1 MSELLQTFT
10 FAKLDPVWNDGAW
23 WELLATLI
31 RAVIIVLP
39 VILLMAVYTWMER
52 RQASFMQDRIGPTR
66 ANIPIGDKNITLFGL
81 LHLMADGLKFVFKE
95 DVVPGKVNRFLF
107 GLAPILALAPVVI
120 VFVVIP
126 VGGYFAWSQWDQVLT
141 AQQIQALA
149 MKHDAF
155 RLQATQ
161 LDAGV
166 LLIFAFSGL
175 GVFGASLAG
184 YGSHNKWALIGAL
197 RAAAQMVSYEVTLG
211 LTVVGAL
218 LLYGTLEPMAIAN
231 WQGPAIQKWGI
242 VVQPIGAI
250 LFLAAAIAESKR
262 IPFDIPEGESEII
275 GFNLE
280 YSGMR
285 WGIFFMGEYMELVFV
300 GAMFTTLFLGGFHLP
315 LLHADGFRLGTH
327 HLALP
332 HLAVVLIQML
342 AFWGKVVALGF
353 LQIAIRW
360 TLPRLRYDQLMKLG
374 WVGMLP
380 VSLANVLVTAAIVL
394 VFASFKWNL
403 GHFWIASLLVTL
415 VVYLLVVAPQHLSKA
430 DDEADAAHDHAP
442 SHGGH

>member
-1 MSELLQTFT
+1 MPEIQQI
-10 FAKLDPVWNDGAW
+10 FAIAWKWNDGGW
-23 WELLATLI
+23 HELLATLI
-31 RAVIIVLP
+31 RAVIIVGP

-66 ANIPIGDKNITLFGL
+66 ANIPLGGANVTLFGL

-95 DVVPGKVNRFLF
+95 DLVPSKVNRILF

-126 VGGYFAWSQWDQVLT
+126 VGGYFAYSHWDQVLT
-141 AQQIQALA
+141 AQEVTKYAA
-149 MKHDAF
+149 AGSAF

-161 LDAGV
+161 LDIGV
-166 LLIFAFSGL
+166 LIVFAFSGM
-175 GVFGASLAG
+175 GVFGATLAG
-184 YGSHNKWALIGAL
+184 YGSHNKWALLGGL
-197 RAAAQMVSYEVTLG
+197 RAAAQMVSYEVCLG

-231 WQGPAIQKWGI
+231 WQGHNIARWGI

-275 GFNLE
+275 GYNLE

-300 GAMFTTLFLGGFHLP
+300 GAMFTTLFLGGFHVP
-315 LLHADGFRLGTH
+315 LLHADGFRLGSH
-327 HLALP
+327 HLAMP
-332 HLAVVLIQML
+332 HIAVVLVQML
-342 AFWGKVVALGF
+342 AFWGKVVLLGF

-360 TLPRLRYDQLMKLG
+360 TLPRMRYDQLMRLG
-374 WVGMLP
+374 WLGMLP
-380 VSLANVLVTAAIVL
+380 VSLGNVLVTAVLVL
-394 VFASFKWNL
+394 VFATYKWNL
-403 GHFWIASLLVTL
+403 GNYWIASLLVTL
-415 VVYLLVVAPQHLSKA
+415 AVYLLVVAPQRLNKA
-430 DDEADAAHDHAP
+430 DDDDAAQDAAH
-442 SHGGH
+442 SHGSH

>member
-1 MSELLQTFT
+1 MPEMQHI
-10 FAKLDPVWNDGAW
+10 FAGIAWNDGGW
-23 WELLATLI
+23 YELLATLI
-31 RAVIIVLP
+31 RAGIIVLP

-66 ANIPIGDKNITLFGL
+66 ANIVIAGKNITLFGL

-95 DVVPGKVNRFLF
+95 DIVPSKVNKLLF

-126 VGGYFAWSQWDQVLT
+126 VGGWFAYSHWDQVLT
-141 AQQIQALA
+141 ADQVKAYA
-149 MKHDAF
+149 MTGDAF

-161 LDAGV
+161 LDIGV
-166 LLIFAFSGL
+166 LVIFAFAGL

-184 YGSHNKWALIGAL
+184 YGSHNKWALIGGL

-231 WQGPAIQKWGI
+231 WQGHNIARWGI

-275 GFNLE
+275 GYNLE

-300 GAMFTTLFLGGFHLP
+300 GAMFATIFLGGFHVP
-315 LLHADGFRLGTH
+315 LLHADGFRLGSH
-327 HLALP
+327 HLAMP
-332 HLAVVLIQML
+332 HIAVVLVQML
-342 AFWGKVVALGF
+342 AFWGKVVMLGF

-360 TLPRLRYDQLMKLG
+360 TLPRMRYDQLMRLG
-374 WVGMLP
+374 WIGMLP
-380 VSLANVLVTAAIVL
+380 VSLANVMVTAVL
-394 VFASFKWNL
+394 LLAFTSYNWKMGNY
-403 GHFWIASLLVTL
+403 WIASLLVTL
-415 VVYLLVVAPQHLSKA
+415 LVYLLVVAPQQTKS
-430 DDEADAAHDHAP
+430 DDEDAAHDEAH
-442 SHGGH
+442 SHGSH

>member
-1 MSELLQTFT
+1 MPEIQHI
-10 FAKLDPVWNDGAW
+10 FAIPWNDGGW
-23 WELLATLI
+23 YELLATLI

-52 RQASFMQDRIGPTR
+52 RQASFMQDRIGPSR
-66 ANIPIGDKNITLFGL
+66 ANIPIGDKNITFFGL

-95 DVVPGKVNRFLF
+95 DIVPSKVNRLLF
-107 GLAPILALAPVVI
+107 ALAPVLALAPVVI

-126 VGGYFAWSQWDQVLT
+126 VGGHFAYSHWDQVLT
-141 AQQIQALA
+141 AEQVKMYAA
-149 MKHDAF
+149 SGNAF

-161 LDAGV
+161 LEIGM
-166 LLIFAFSGL
+166 LLVFAFTGL
-175 GVFGASLAG
+175 GTFGATLAG

-218 LLYGTLEPMAIAN
+218 LLYGTLEPMAITN
-231 WQGPAIQKWGI
+231 WQGPNIARWGI

-262 IPFDIPEGESEII
+262 IPFDIPEGESEIM

-285 WGIFFMGEYMELVFV
+285 WGIFFMGEYMELVLV
-300 GAMFTTLFLGGFHLP
+300 GALFTTLFLGGFHVP
-315 LLHADGFRLGTH
+315 LLHADGFRLGSF
-327 HLALP
+327 HLAMP
-332 HLAVVLIQML
+332 HIAVVLVQML
-342 AFWGKVVALGF
+342 AFWGKVVVLGF
-353 LQIAIRW
+353 IQIAVRW
-360 TLPRLRYDQLMKLG
+360 TLPRMRYDQLMKLG
-374 WVGMLP
+374 WMGMLP
-380 VSLANVLVTAAIVL
+380 ISLANVMVTATLLL
-394 VFASFKWNL
+394 VFATFNWNV
-403 GHFWIASLLVTL
+403 GNFWVASVLVTL
-415 VVYLLVVAPQHLSKA
+415 LVYLLVVAPQRGRKS
-430 DDEADAAHDHAP
+430 DDEEETQDHAV

>member
-1 MSELLQTFT
+1 MPEIQQTF
-10 FAKLDPVWNDGAW
+10 AIAWNDGAW
-23 WELLATLI
+23 VELLATLI

-66 ANIPIGDKNITLFGL
+66 ANIRLMGKNLTFFGL

-95 DVVPGKVNRFLF
+95 DVVPSKVNRFLF

-126 VGGYFAWSQWDQVLT
+126 VGGYFAYSHWDQVLT
-141 AQQIQALA
+141 ADQVTAYA
-149 MKHDAF
+149 AAGSAF

-161 LDAGV
+161 LDLGV
-166 LLIFAFSGL
+166 LVIFAFSGL
-175 GVFGASLAG
+175 GIFGAALAG
-184 YGSHNKWALIGAL
+184 FGSHNKWALIGGL

-231 WQGPAIQKWGI
+231 WQGHNPARWGV

-300 GAMFTTLFLGGFHLP
+300 GAMFTTLFLGGFHVP
-315 LLHADGFRLGTH
+315 LLHADGFRLGAH

-332 HLAVVLIQML
+332 HIAVVLIQMV
-342 AFWGKVVALGF
+342 AFWGKVVMLGF

-360 TLPRLRYDQLMKLG
+360 TLPRMRYDQLMRLG
-374 WVGMLP
+374 WLGMLP
-380 VSLANVLVTAAIVL
+380 VSLANVMVTAALVL
-394 VFASFKWNL
+394 VFASYKWSL
-403 GHFWIASLLVTL
+403 GNFWIASLVTAL
-415 VVYLLVVAPQHLSKA
+415 VVYLLVVAPQRVGRS
-430 DDEADAAHDHAP
+430 DDEEAAHDQAP

>member
-1 MSELLQTFT
+1 MPEMQQI
-10 FAKLDPVWNDGAW
+10 FAGIAWNDGGW
-23 WELLATLI
+23 IELAATLI

-66 ANIPIGDKNITLFGL
+66 ANIAIAGKNITLFGL

-95 DVVPGKVNRFLF
+95 DIVPSKANKLLF
-107 GLAPILALAPVVI
+107 FLAPILALAPVVI

-126 VGGYFAWSQWDQVLT
+126 VGGFFAYSHWDQVLT
-141 AQQIQALA
+141 ADQVKAYA
-149 MKHDAF
+149 MTGDAF
-155 RLQATQ
+155 RLQASQ
-161 LDAGV
+161 LEIGV
-166 LLIFAFSGL
+166 LVIFAFSGL

-184 YGSHNKWALIGAL
+184 YGSHNKWALIGGL

-231 WQGPAIQKWGI
+231 WQGHNIARWGI

-275 GFNLE
+275 GYNLE

-300 GAMFTTLFLGGFHLP
+300 GAMFATIFLGGFHVP
-315 LLHADGFRLGTH
+315 LLHADGFRLGSH
-327 HLALP
+327 HLAMP
-332 HLAVVLIQML
+332 HIAVVLVQML
-342 AFWGKVVALGF
+342 AFWGKVVLLGF

-360 TLPRLRYDQLMKLG
+360 TLPRMRYDQLMRLG
-374 WVGMLP
+374 WIGMLP
-380 VSLANVLVTAAIVL
+380 VSLANVMVTAILLL
-394 VFASFKWNL
+394 VFTSYNWNM
-403 GHFWIASLLVTL
+403 GNYWIASLLVTL
-415 VVYLLVVAPQHLSKA
+415 LVYLLVVAPQQTKTDEDNVAH
-430 DDEADAAHDHAP
+430 DEAH
-442 SHGGH
+442 SHGSH